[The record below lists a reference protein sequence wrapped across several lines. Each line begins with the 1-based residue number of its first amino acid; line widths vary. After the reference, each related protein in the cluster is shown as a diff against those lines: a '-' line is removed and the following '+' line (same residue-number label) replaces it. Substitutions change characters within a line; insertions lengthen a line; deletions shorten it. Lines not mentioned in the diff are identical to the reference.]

1 MLQIAN
7 YQKAYGSFPVLT
19 IPQLHLVEG
28 IYWLKGE
35 NGAGK
40 TTFLKSVAGLIP
52 FDGEI
57 IVNKISLLKQRMS
70 YTRIVSFAEAEPVYP
85 SFLTGNDLINFFNDT
100 SGRNERIEK
109 TIISAFDMQSYL
121 PNKIA
126 TYSSGML
133 KKLSLLLAFAG
144 NPKLILLD
152 EPFITLDVAAVSMLE
167 KLIAESYIS
176 GNSIFISSHQQLT
189 LAIAYSTLVIHQQTI
204 QQETNVTASE

>member
-7 YQKAYGSFPVLT
+7 YQKAYGSEPVLT

-57 IVNKISLLKQRMS
+57 NVHNTSLRKLRML

-85 SFLTGNDLINFFNDT
+85 TFLTGNDLLRFFRETKGSNEEMEQRIIN
-100 SGRNERIEK
+100 
-109 TIISAFDMQSYL
+109 AFGMKSYL
-121 PNKIA
+121 PNKID

-133 KKLSLLLAFAG
+133 KKLSLLLAFTG

-152 EPFITLDVAAVSMLE
+152 EPFITLDTKAVLKLE
-167 KLIAESYIS
+167 QLITESFANGIS
-176 GNSIFISSHQQLT
+176 ILVSSHQPLE
-189 LAIAYSTLVIHQQTI
+189 LDMAYSTLAINQKTI
-204 QQETNVTASE
+204 QPETNVTTAH